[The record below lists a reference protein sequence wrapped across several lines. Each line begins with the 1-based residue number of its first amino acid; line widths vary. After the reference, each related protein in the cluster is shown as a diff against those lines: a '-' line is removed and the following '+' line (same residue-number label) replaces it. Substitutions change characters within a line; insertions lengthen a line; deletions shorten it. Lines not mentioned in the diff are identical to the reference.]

1 MSYYYTPDAQIP
13 HEPGSVTLT
22 ISERTFVFATDAGV
36 FGRREVDY
44 ASRLL
49 IGAMLEASPPV
60 EGRILDLGCGY
71 GPIGLT
77 LAALRPGVEVVL
89 TDVNRR
95 ALALAAGNA
104 RTLGVVASV
113 VDSDG
118 FVAVDGLFDH
128 IATNPPIRAGKSV
141 YYPWFAQAPGYLRPG
156 GSFWCVVQRK
166 QGASSVSRALAEAFG
181 GCSRVDL
188 DAGYHVYRAVRKPE

>member
-1 MSYYYTPDAQIP
+1 MSHYYSPDAELP
-13 HEPGSVTLT
+13 HEPGSVILT
-22 ISERTFVFATDAGV
+22 ISERTLVFATDAGV

-44 ASRLL
+44 GSRLL
-49 IGAMLEASPPV
+49 IRAMLAASPPV
-60 EGRILDLGCGY
+60 EGRILDIGCGY

-95 ALALAAGNA
+95 ALALTAINA
-104 RTLGVVASV
+104 RTLDVTASV

-118 FVAVDGLFDH
+118 FAAVDGLFDH
-128 IATNPPIRAGKSV
+128 IATNPPVRAGKSV
-141 YYPWFAQAPGYLRPG
+141 YYPWFAQAPRYLRPG

-166 QGASSVSRALAEAFG
+166 QGASSVRRALEEAFG

-188 DAGYHVYRAVRKPE
+188 EAGYHVYRAVRKPE